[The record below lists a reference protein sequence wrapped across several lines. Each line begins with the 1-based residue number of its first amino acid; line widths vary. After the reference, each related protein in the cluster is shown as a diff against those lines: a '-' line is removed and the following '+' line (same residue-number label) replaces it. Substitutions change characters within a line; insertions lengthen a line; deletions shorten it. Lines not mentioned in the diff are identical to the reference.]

1 MRGLL
6 YLLSIVGVV
15 ALAYWAYHQG
25 YETRAMAREVT
36 DLQRELRVMH
46 EELSVL
52 RAEWAYLNRP
62 DRLRVLAEMN
72 FETLGLMPL
81 APEQFGTVTQVA
93 FPPPPAPEV
102 AAPTGEALREA
113 LDGGAISEVE
123 TLQGQLP
130 QPEPQIIQATPHAPE
145 PEPVVKMTLQHA

>member
-62 DRLRVLAEMN
+62 ERLADLADLN
-72 FETLGLMPL
+72 FDSLGLLPL
-81 APEQFGTVTQVA
+81 RPEHFSKIDQIAYPVENVTDVMA
-93 FPPPPAPEV
+93 
-102 AAPTGEALREA
+102 REA
-113 LDGGAISEVE
+113 LE
-123 TLQGQLP
+123 
-130 QPEPQIIQATPHAPE
+130 
-145 PEPVVKMTLQHA
+145 